1 MDTIDNQSVL
11 TREFLEKRSE
21 RNFSEISSLGWN
33 NCNFNGFMREKPHY
47 MQEPNHACFYDRE
60 YTKMLFEIKEE
71 RVRNDKREEQLN
83 ELLQSSLLA
92 DEGFR
97 GGGSEF
103 MRPLSAVRNEQS
115 PSMMS
120 IESLL
125 QWKRGQ
131 DEKHNLF
138 MSSVRLME
146 QEDFERSK
154 WSQRHPKISK
164 KVEVDAR
171 LLEHEDFERSKWTQ
185 RHPKISKKV
194 EVDASLVKRTGDRL
208 HPEMERAEIAKVV
221 DDNGDEVKLC
231 RHFVGGYCKLGD
243 ACNFKHCEQSSY
255 PDSQKVFL
263 GGLPQSVTT
272 EILVQELMKRGFNVL
287 NKPKIFRR
295 FSPQVCLGSIEQAQI
310 MLRLGTVSIDGCDV
324 DVRPYK
330 AHTQKELNRQLNI
343 NNRSVFLGGVP
354 STMTVRI
361 LKSEIERMGMK
372 VTNHPQIKAGFIP
385 KVTLASAHQAK
396 QLIAKCVIDVNGAN
410 VSVRPYMLNINRS

>member
-1 MDTIDNQSVL
+1 MDTVGNHSVMA
-11 TREFLEKRSE
+11 RDFLEKRYE
-21 RNFSEISSLGWN
+21 RNVSESYRLGWN
-33 NCNFNGFMREKPHY
+33 NCKFNDFMGEELHY
-47 MQEPNHACFYDRE
+47 KQGPNQASFYAFE
-60 YTKMLFEIKEE
+60 YQKMLLEI
-71 RVRNDKREEQLN
+71 NDEIVGNHKREEQLKEL
-83 ELLQSSLLA
+83 ELLQMSLLA

-97 GGGSEF
+97 GSCPEF
-103 MRPLSAVRNEQS
+103 RTPLSTVRNKQS

-131 DEKHNLF
+131 DEEHNLF
-138 MSSVRLME
+138 MSSVRLLE
-146 QEDFERSK
+146 QQDFERSK
-154 WSQRHPKISK
+154 WSLRHPEISK
-164 KVEVDAR
+164 EDEVDAR
-171 LLEHEDFERSKWTQ
+171 PFKRS
-185 RHPKISKKV
+185 
-194 EVDASLVKRTGDRL
+194 GDLL
-208 HPEMERAEIAKVV
+208 HPEMEKVQIEKDV
-221 DDNGDEVKLC
+221 DDNGEEKMLC

-243 ACNFKHCEQSSY
+243 ACNFKHSEQSSY

-272 EILVQELMKRGFNVL
+272 ESLVQELLKRGFNVL

-330 AHTQKELNRQLNI
+330 ALTQKELNRQLNI

-354 STMTVRI
+354 SAMTVRI

-396 QLIAKCVIDVNGAN
+396 QLIAKCVINVNGAN
-410 VSVRPYMLNINRS
+410 VSVRPYILNKNRS